1 MTSPYTIHQ
10 TFLCSL
16 FLLLF
21 FLPPQRPLPFLRMN
35 CPKYVSDS
43 KVSSFQRL
51 TPLFC
56 FIYFSCFGV
65 FSVSTGLVSCQS
77 IHFHQF
83 NEYIYPSGFI
93 LLRVI
98 LLFPVDLFS
107 RHIPLAFKLN
117 RSEKEKSI
125 FFLTF
130 NLDLL
135 PSFPLN
141 NIFMALVP

>member
-1 MTSPYTIHQ
+1 M
-10 TFLCSL
+10 SL
-16 FLLLF
+16 I
-21 FLPPQRPLPFLRMN
+21 QKSLPFSALLH
-35 CPKYVSDS
+35 YSVLFISLVLESLVS
-43 KVSSFQRL
+43 
-51 TPLFC
+51 P
-56 FIYFSCFGV
+56 
-65 FSVSTGLVSCQS
+65 LVSCQS

-98 LLFPVDLFS
+98 LLFPVGLIS
-107 RHIPLAFKLN
+107 RNIPLAFKLN